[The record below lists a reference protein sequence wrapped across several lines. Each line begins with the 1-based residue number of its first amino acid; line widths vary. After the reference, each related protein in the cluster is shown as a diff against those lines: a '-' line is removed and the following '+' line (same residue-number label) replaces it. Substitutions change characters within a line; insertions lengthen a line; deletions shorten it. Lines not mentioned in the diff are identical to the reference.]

1 MSHGEKTI
9 EIELPDDVL
18 RKLSA
23 LARERNKHGR
33 LRGSED
39 KTFRKWTREDIA
51 RSAVLCDL
59 ANKGQHARR
68 S

>member
-23 LARERNKHGR
+23 LARERNKHSR
-33 LRGSED
+33 VRGSED
-39 KTFRKWTREDIA
+39 KVARKWTREDIA
-51 RSAVLCDL
+51 RTAVLCDL
-59 ANKGQHARR
+59 AARR